1 VESGPA
7 ELPINGQLVLRFD
20 APVDPLSVTA
30 DAVVVSA
37 DGAPLPAEVGVE
49 QGALVVR
56 PIVTPELLSRPPA
69 RLELRLAAAPSLRG
83 LRTTAGLG
91 LERPVTIAA
100 ALVPRLQ
107 DGTGTAPRL
116 LEVQGRPAASV
127 AQVGSDGR
135 VVLVFDGVLDPAT
148 VTPAACALSPVQG
161 GLVLPSTLEPE
172 VDWTCIGRRFE
183 LRLRLP
189 AKSGPLQFALRRC
202 GLRDFAGRVPE
213 PPIVLEL
220 RPAGV

>member
-1 VESGPA
+1 
-7 ELPINGQLVLRFD
+7 
-20 APVDPLSVTA
+20 
-30 DAVVVSA
+30 
-37 DGAPLPAEVGVE
+37 
-49 QGALVVR
+49 
-56 PIVTPELLSRPPA
+56 
-69 RLELRLAAAPSLRG
+69 
-83 LRTTAGLG
+83 
-91 LERPVTIAA
+91 
-100 ALVPRLQ
+100 
-107 DGTGTAPRL
+107 
-116 LEVQGRPAASV
+116 
-127 AQVGSDGR
+127 

-161 GLVLPSTLEPE
+161 GLVLPSTLEPD

-189 AKSGPLQFALRRC
+189 AKSGLLQFALRRC